1 MSEVLNLPVLTRD
14 ELLEANLEAVG
25 NDYSAYCW
33 HDTLK
38 QVVHEGNKHPV
49 TEAKLDGAGNF
60 VCRILIGPN
69 EIVFVA
75 LTQARLNSLVTVQVD
90 MVVIEAMAEAAES
103 PIN

>member
-14 ELLEANLEAVG
+14 QL
-25 NDYSAYCW
+25 
-33 HDTLK
+33 
-38 QVVHEGNKHPV
+38 P
-49 TEAKLDGAGNF
+49 EAKLDGSGNF

-90 MVVIEAMAEAAES
+90 MVVINAMAEAAES